1 MPQTGLN
8 TSILGVERVLGGG
21 GRVFQWVAGMIWG
34 VSVWLAQWQAGKPT
48 EASFSHRQPLAE
60 QSREPAVWITPS
72 HPACH
77 TNAGTDRHPVPQTVS
92 VTDRQTDKHIVRHTD
107 LMSEQERRRPGLV
120 WNMDCTLYHVPSTKA
135 MLGTQ
140 TLVVTDKQT
149 YMYI

>member
-60 QSREPAVWITPS
+60 QSREPAVWIAPS

-92 VTDRQTDKHIVRHTD
+92 VTDRQTDR
-107 LMSEQERRRPGLV
+107 
-120 WNMDCTLYHVPSTKA
+120 
-135 MLGTQ
+135 
-140 TLVVTDKQT
+140 QT
-149 YMYI
+149 YCQTYRLDVRAGEKKTRTSLEYGLHLISLTQYQGHVGNTDTCCHR